1 VEIVKTVTELRSLR
15 SRLRENRLRVS
26 LVPTMGALHS
36 GHLSLVAEAGRISDH
51 VAVSIFINPAQFG
64 PNEDYLKYP
73 KPLNHDLALL
83 AESGVGS
90 VFVPEVAELYSPGFQ
105 TFVSVEELGQKLCGA
120 SRPIHFR
127 GVATVVLKLLNLVQP
142 DIAIFGQKDFQ
153 QCVLIRRMVKD
164 LNLDTRIVVSSIVRE
179 DDGLACSSRNQ
190 YLTSQ
195 ERQAATLLYRCLQW
209 ARQKVEDGETEARKL
224 LEAIE
229 DRIRAEPLARLDY
242 AEIINEETL
251 DPDPFVRN
259 GSVLALAVFI
269 GKTRLID
276 NIVLQRSRVE
286 EH

>member
-26 LVPTMGALHS
+26 LVPTMGALHA

-73 KPLNHDLALL
+73 KPLNHDLGLL

-90 VFVPEVAELYSPGFQ
+90 VFVPEVTELYSPGFQ

-179 DDGLACSSRNQ
+179 ADGLACSSRNQ

-209 ARQKVEDGETEARKL
+209 ARQKVEDGEAEARKL
-224 LEAIE
+224 LEAVE

-242 AEIINEETL
+242 AEIVNEETL